1 MTAQVDATAEREHA
15 RRHAQRGAFL
25 GFFVDM
31 FDIYLPI
38 IVLAPAIEYFIS
50 PDLSA
55 SAAALVTGMIFA
67 ATLVGRPLGA
77 LLFGRYADTRGRK
90 RATVVAVSGF
100 GILTVM
106 VGLLPGYEAWGITSV
121 VAFVVLRFVI
131 GVFVGGEYT
140 AASPLAM
147 EYSPQEKRGINGGL
161 IMTGFPLAY
170 VAVALITLVMLQV
183 APADGLGSPYVQWG
197 WRIPFFIGG
206 LLALGFVVYYLRS
219 VRESE
224 LFQASGGGNPVKD
237 LFSGENRRNFFQVFI
252 LMTGFWLSLN
262 CVTAILPGLMTSELG
277 MSGTQITITLVIA
290 YLCTT
295 VGYIV
300 AANLSQ
306 RIGRR
311 PFLIVWGGVAGG
323 IGTAV
328 YAILLVDHPGEHGR
342 HHRAGDRAGPAGD
355 LELGPGHGLHQREV
369 PHRRARNRLRAGLQ
383 PGGRHPVVLR
393 VLPGLAVCLH
403 AVRVDR
409 ATAAGH
415 RRRADHR
422 RRCDGSGDQGRGLR
436 GGRPRRSHRRMTADP
451 RNAGGT
457 TQPPRRDMLT
467 P

>member
-1 MTAQVDATAEREHA
+1 MTAQVQTNAEREHA
-15 RRHAQRGAFL
+15 RKHAQRGAFL

-100 GILTVM
+100 GILTVV
-106 VGLLPGYEAWGITSV
+106 VGLLPGYETWGITSV

-147 EYSPQEKRGINGGL
+147 EYSPREKRGINGGL

-170 VAVALITLVMLQV
+170 VAVALITLVMLQI

-197 WRIPFFIGG
+197 WRIPFFVGG

-224 LFQASGGGNPVKD
+224 LFEASGGGNPVKD
-237 LFSGENRRNFFQVFI
+237 LFSGENRRNFLQVFI

-277 MSGTQITITLVIA
+277 MSGTEITLALVVA

-311 PFLIVWGGVAGG
+311 PFLIAWGFVAGG
-323 IGTAV
+323 IGTVV
-328 YAILLVDHPGEHGR
+328 YAILLATTPDSMVAITVLVTALVLLVISNWGLATVYINERFHTAV
-342 HHRAGDRAGPAGD
+342 RATGFG
-355 LELGPGHGLHQREV
+355 LGYSL
-369 PHRRARNRLRAGLQ
+369 A
-383 PGGRHPVVLR
+383 VVIPSFYAFFQDWLSAFMPFEWT
-393 VLPGLAVCLH
+393 VLPLLVIGGALITVGA
-403 AVRVDR
+403 AMGPETKDVDF
-409 ATAAGH
+409 AA
-415 RRRADHR
+415 AD
-422 RRCDGSGDQGRGLR
+422 RGEEVSV
-436 GGRPRRSHRRMTADP
+436 G
-451 RNAGGT
+451 
-457 TQPPRRDMLT
+457 
-467 P
+467 